1 MAGKKKES
9 FFWTSYSDL
18 MTSLFLVMLTL
29 FILAIAMLHK
39 EVVKI
44 GKERDATRRERD
56 ATQQEIEKI
65 NEIRTA
71 IETIDTTYFR
81 YDPEYKK
88 HILKTKIR
96 FGARSADIRDLS
108 PATRDTLIH
117 VRNSIRNFLED
128 LVERDNN
135 VSYILVIEG
144 QASRDSYVA
153 NNQLSYERALAL
165 YMLWFPENRATL
177 KFYDLPCEIVIAGA
191 GCMDGKPR
199 AADNGANQRFLIQI
213 MPKPGIIESD
223 RK

>member
-1 MAGKKKES
+1 MAKQKKES

-44 GKERDATRRERD
+44 GKERDATQRERD

-71 IETIDTTYFR
+71 IEKIDTTYFR

-96 FGARSADIRDLS
+96 FGVRSADINDLS
-108 PATRDTLIH
+108 SATRDTLIN
-117 VRNSIRNFLED
+117 VRNSIKKFLAD

-144 QASRDSYVA
+144 QASRDSYAA

-165 YMLWFPENRATL
+165 YMLWFPENRSTL

-191 GCMDGKPR
+191 GCMAGKPR
-199 AADNGANQRFLIQI
+199 ADDNAANQRFLIQI
-213 MPKPGIIESD
+213 MPKPGIIESNTD
-223 RK
+223 